1 MVRETA
7 ALAGRNIV
15 VTRPAE
21 QARVLAEMIAR
32 EGGSPVLFP
41 VLEIHDIEDPK
52 PLLEIAGRMAG
63 FDLAIFISANAVS
76 KALTVIT
83 AHHPWPSGLAVATMG
98 KSSEREL
105 AGFGIVDVIS
115 PRGRFDS
122 EALLAMP
129 QMQDMAGK
137 HVVVFR
143 GDGGRELLGDT
154 LAARGAN
161 VEYVECYRRG
171 RPSLDAAPLLKLWA
185 RGELDAITATSSEGL
200 RNLFAMVGSLGQTWL
215 RKTPLFVP
223 HARIAEEAGRLGL
236 LRVVATSPGDDGLVA
251 GLTGYFSKTEHEAG
265 SQPESQP
272 ESQPASQPNGH

>member
-1 MVRETA
+1 MNAAAMVQETKQ
-7 ALAGRNIV
+7 LSGRNIV

-32 EGGSPVLFP
+32 CGGSPVLFP
-41 VLEIHDIEDPK
+41 VLAIHDIEDQS
-52 PLLEIAGRMAG
+52 PLREVAARLES
-63 FDLAIFISANAVS
+63 FDLAIFISANAVV
-76 KALTVIT
+76 KALKLIT
-83 AHHPWPSGLAVATMG
+83 AKHPWPRRVAVATMG
-98 KSSEREL
+98 KTSEREL
-105 AGFGIVDVIS
+105 AHFGIADVIS

-129 QMQDMAGK
+129 QLQDMKGK
-137 HVVVFR
+137 KVIIFR
-143 GDGGRELLGDT
+143 GNGGRELLGDT
-154 LAARGAN
+154 LAARGAK

-236 LRVVATSPGDDGLVA
+236 LRVWATAPGDDGLVA
-251 GLTGYFSKTEHEAG
+251 GLIEFFSTQEPDTHG
-265 SQPESQP
+265 R
-272 ESQPASQPNGH
+272 